1 MNYSIFP
8 MPQQRPDYFP
18 FKIIT
23 HRERL
28 KIKVTQQS
36 QSQPATQ
43 TQCSPLSALSSLF
56 FRPLFAIL
64 LNSLEKAI
72 GGSPN
77 GSGHVKRAKR
87 SSGLCCLKR
96 EVLKM
101 GISWRPRDEE
111 WRTKG
116 GDWVGKERQRE
127 RERADVSAAIDTI
140 MTQCKCTYVSAFPCL
155 CERATASRALSR
167 SHSLF
172 AVCFSGANFHFPF
185 A

>member
-64 LNSLEKAI
+64 PNSLEKAI

-101 GISWRPRDEE
+101 GIRWRD
-111 WRTKG
+111 KG
-116 GDWVGKERQRE
+116 RRVEIGWGKRGRE
-127 RERADVSAAIDTI
+127 RGREPTSLLQSTR
-140 MTQCKCTYVSAFPCL
+140 L
-155 CERATASRALSR
+155 WLNASV
-167 SHSLF
+167 HM
-172 AVCFSGANFHFPF
+172 
-185 A
+185 